1 MWVKGETVKKNN
13 SSALGQG
20 AGSPSGDTP
29 RGIFELFA
37 DTETPSRWE
46 KWTINRGRLLTCT

>member
-1 MWVKGETVKKNN
+1 MKGETVKKNN

-20 AGSPSGDTP
+20 PGSPSSDTP

-46 KWTINRGRLLTCT
+46 K